1 MAVPH
6 RGGLEFHPNHLPSLG
21 FYSGLGSLEPPAVQH
36 LSLNLQPRHSSSEAS
51 LAVPASSFCYPTRS
65 FYYLTP

>member
-1 MAVPH
+1 MAVQH

-36 LSLNLQPRHSSSEAS
+36 LSLNL
-51 LAVPASSFCYPTRS
+51 
-65 FYYLTP
+65 